1 MHEREMGR
9 SSGWMFLDAA
19 NDLFANARL
28 RVCGDPKKGINKGD
42 LNKKYFY
49 TKDNKGTSSRVQTFS
64 EGEIQHIFGCHR
76 DDCPCHQGESEA
88 GNAQ

>member
-1 MHEREMGR
+1 MGR

-49 TKDNKGTSSRVQTFS
+49 TKDNKGTASSQFVMLQFELKGQS
-64 EGEIQHIFGCHR
+64 NLWL
-76 DDCPCHQGESEA
+76 P
-88 GNAQ
+88 